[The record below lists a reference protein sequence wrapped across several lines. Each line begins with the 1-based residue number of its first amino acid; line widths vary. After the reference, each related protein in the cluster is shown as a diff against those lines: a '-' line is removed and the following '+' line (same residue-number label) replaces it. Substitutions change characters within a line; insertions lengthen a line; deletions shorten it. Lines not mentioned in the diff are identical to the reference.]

1 MKMETVTITL
11 KTVPDLYLE
20 CESVT
25 PDKFAGKT
33 AEQIADLPCS
43 EGKRN
48 YKLGDWFTI
57 SGKSAATAAETK
69 IIVNGKG
76 TEKCKYFGAWM
87 TAGEVVVNGTAD
99 MFTGGWMEG
108 GKLTIKG
115 DVGSFSG
122 LQMKGGEM
130 IVEGRAW
137 NYLAAAY
144 RGDWRGMQG
153 GLIRVKGDAGSD
165 VGTFMNGGTIIIEGN
180 ADIHIGTHAEGGTII
195 IKGKA
200 HRRVGGQMV
209 KGEIYVYQGCDVM
222 MPGFKKIEERE
233 IEVDGDKRVFNV
245 FVGDLG
251 ERHSKSKGQVV
262 YGHLYTLKE

>member
-1 MKMETVTITL
+1 MATVTVTL
-11 KTVPDLYLE
+11 KKVPELYLE
-20 CESVT
+20 CESIT
-25 PDKFAGKT
+25 PDKFAGKN
-33 AEQIADLPCS
+33 AEQIASLPCA
-43 EGKRN
+43 EGKAN
-48 YKLGDWFTI
+48 YTLGDWFEI
-57 SGKSAATAAETK
+57 AGNAGATADETT

-76 TEKCKYFGAWM
+76 TDKCKYIGAWM
-87 TAGEVVVNGTAD
+87 KGGEVIVNGTTD
-99 MFTGGWMEG
+99 MFTGAWMEG

-115 DVGSFSG
+115 DVRSFSG

-153 GLIRVKGDAGSD
+153 GTIRVKGDVGSD
-165 VGTFMNGGTIIIEGN
+165 LCTFMNGGTVIVEGN
-180 ADIHIGTHAEGGTII
+180 ADIHIGTHADGGTII

-209 KGEIYVYQGCDVM
+209 KGEIYVFHGCDVM
-222 MPGFKKIEERE
+222 MPGYKKIDERE
-233 IEVDGDKRVFNV
+233 IEVDGEKHVFNV
-245 FVGDLG
+245 FIGDLG
-251 ERHSKSKGQVV
+251 ERHSKVKGETI